1 MRHPDPVRG
10 KQRDLLLI
18 GMDAVRRDEV
28 GAEQPGA
35 GEQPDPGL
43 TRRGGKQV
51 AEGVQSPVPPTSQ
64 SRSAPLSA
72 RWVAVG
78 NPSSAQ
84 AAYTSRVHV
93 YGA

>member
-35 GEQPDPGL
+35 GEQPDPVSP
-43 TRRGGKQV
+43 GGGQRLPS
-51 AEGVQSPVPPTSQ
+51 GVQSPVPPTSQ

-78 NPSSAQ
+78 NRSSAQ